1 MASNRVKINNW
12 GERLPKDREVRRGRS
27 LGHWPHQLFSDT
39 PALPGFCRRPHDPP
53 WPRAS
58 LLPGASEPLLLAPLL
73 NEKCSRETWRLA
85 VLQTAWP
92 DTRPPGRAA
101 QRVRE
106 TGTHISI
113 AASGRDSRRC
123 SPHGQS
129 KPANVGPRGDGRS
142 CRPSRLLQ
150 GLPVISGL
158 RPLCSKTLL
167 QSVLGT
173 LGQRHSRGP
182 VSVFLEDR
190 QRTRTVPPCRTSFR
204 RYLLPQICCLPNWVH
219 LTADGVD
226 YLIATLILFLLFL
239 FLKCHFPSF

>member
-39 PALPGFCRRPHDPP
+39 PVLPGFCRRPHDPP

-123 SPHGQS
+123 SPR
-129 KPANVGPRGDGRS
+129 KRGIQTRKRGTAR
-142 CRPSRLLQ
+142 RWEVLPTQPPSP
-150 GLPVISGL
+150 GAAGHL
-158 RPLCSKTLL
+158 RPPS
-167 QSVLGT
+167 
-173 LGQRHSRGP
+173 
-182 VSVFLEDR
+182 SVFKDAAPKR
-190 QRTRTVPPCRTSFR
+190 FGHTWSAPQPRACVCFPGGPTTHKNGTTVSHQFQEVPSPPD
-204 RYLLPQICCLPNWVH
+204 LLSPKLG
-219 LTADGVD
+219 AS
-226 YLIATLILFLLFL
+226 Y
-239 FLKCHFPSF
+239 S